1 MENIFLIVL
10 FTVIITSICWFFYIK
25 KFLKKE
31 DNKNLIEENDQLK
44 QNIKDQENEIK
55 IHLKEIESIKTVRD
69 TLKES
74 LTKERETTARQFGAI
89 EKVEDYKKAVENT
102 QKDTTKTLQEYT
114 VFVDKLTGNSKY
126 QGKHGEKFLE
136 KILQLHGYKEGINYA
151 KHKGQEVYNFE
162 DETSS
167 NLEPDIIIFL
177 TDDLNIV
184 CDSKVSLDNWKKF
197 VLAKDEDTRN
207 KEFAKHADS
216 VKRHIDT
223 LAKKNYTKILNKQ
236 VFKKTIM
243 FLPHEAS
250 YLAALEKYPDLDTY
264 ASKKNV
270 IFVGPG
276 NLLAVITLIDE
287 IRTKDQQ
294 IDGVMKITENA
305 ENVYNKYATLK
316 SHLVDSIK
324 SFNSHGINLQ
334 KVINSAWSGKGNLE
348 QKIEDLKDD
357 HGLHAIK
364 SITKTTSVQDK
375 VVSVEDS
382 NKKKSVN

>member
-1 MENIFLIVL
+1 MENIFLIVSA
-10 FTVIITSICWFFYIK
+10 VIITSICWFFYIK

-31 DNKNLIEENDQLK
+31 DNKSLIEENDQLK
-44 QNIKDQENEIK
+44 QKIKDQESEIK
-55 IHLKEIESIKTVRD
+55 IHLKEIESIKTVSD
-69 TLKES
+69 TIKES
-74 LTKERETTARQFGAI
+74 LTKERETTARQLGAI
-89 EKVEDYKKAVENT
+89 EKVEDYKTAVENT
-102 QKDTTKTLQEYT
+102 QKDNTNTLQEYT
-114 VFVDKLTGNSKY
+114 TFVDKLTGNSRY
-126 QGKHGEKFLE
+126 QGKHGEKLLE
-136 KILQLHGYKEGINYA
+136 KILQLHGYKEGINYS
-151 KHKGQEVYNFE
+151 KQKSQEVYNFE

-197 VLAKDEDTRN
+197 ILAKDEDTRN
-207 KEFAKHADS
+207 KEFVKHADS
-216 VKRHIDT
+216 VKKHIDK

-316 SHLVDSIK
+316 SYLVDSIK

-375 VVSVEDS
+375 IVSVEDS
-382 NKKKSVN
+382 SKKESVN

>member
-10 FTVIITSICWFFYIK
+10 FTVITTSICWFFYIK

-55 IHLKEIESIKTVRD
+55 IHLKEIESIKMVRD

-74 LTKERETTARQFGAI
+74 LKKERETTARQFDAI

-102 QKDTTKTLQEYT
+102 QKDNTKTLQEYT

-136 KILQLHGYKEGINYA
+136 KILQLHGYKKGINYA

-316 SHLVDSIK
+316 SYLVDSIK

>member
-1 MENIFLIVL
+1 MENIFFNALLVI
-10 FTVIITSICWFFYIK
+10 IITSICWFFYIK

-31 DNKNLIEENDQLK
+31 DNKSLIEENDQLK

-55 IHLKEIESIKTVRD
+55 IHLKEIESIKMVRD
-69 TLKES
+69 NIKES
-74 LTKERETTARQFGAI
+74 LTKERETTARQLGAI
-89 EKVEDYKKAVENT
+89 EKVEGYKTAVENT
-102 QKDTTKTLQEYT
+102 QKDNTKTLQEYT
-114 VFVDKLTGNSKY
+114 TFVDKLTGNSKY

-136 KILQLHGYKEGINYA
+136 KILQLHGYKEGINYS
-151 KHKGQEVYNFE
+151 KHKGQEIYNFE

-207 KEFAKHADS
+207 KEFVKHADS
-216 VKRHIDT
+216 VKKHIDK

-250 YLAALEKYPDLDTY
+250 YLAALEKNPDLDTY

-294 IDGVMKITENA
+294 IDGIMKITENA

-316 SHLVDSIK
+316 SYLVESIK
-324 SFNSHGINLQ
+324 SYNSHGTSLQ
-334 KVINSAWSGKGNLE
+334 KVINSAWAGKGNLE
-348 QKIEDLKDD
+348 QKIEDLKED

-375 VVSVEDS
+375 IVPVEDS
-382 NKKKSVN
+382 SKKESVN

>member
-1 MENIFLIVL
+1 M
-10 FTVIITSICWFFYIK
+10 
-25 KFLKKE
+25 
-31 DNKNLIEENDQLK
+31 
-44 QNIKDQENEIK
+44 
-55 IHLKEIESIKTVRD
+55 
-69 TLKES
+69 
-74 LTKERETTARQFGAI
+74 
-89 EKVEDYKKAVENT
+89 
-102 QKDTTKTLQEYT
+102 
-114 VFVDKLTGNSKY
+114 
-126 QGKHGEKFLE
+126 
-136 KILQLHGYKEGINYA
+136 
-151 KHKGQEVYNFE
+151 
-162 DETSS
+162 
-167 NLEPDIIIFL
+167 
-177 TDDLNIV
+177 
-184 CDSKVSLDNWKKF
+184 
-197 VLAKDEDTRN
+197 
-207 KEFAKHADS
+207 
-216 VKRHIDT
+216 
-223 LAKKNYTKILNKQ
+223 NKQ

-316 SHLVDSIK
+316 SYLVDSIK